1 MGAELADPDDDM
13 LLISRLG
20 QAIRFPCS
28 DDQLRPMGR
37 PTSGVTG
44 MRFRDD
50 DSLLA
55 MAVVSAGGVP
65 DDDQSDDQA
74 EDDQT
79 DDQGPF
85 VFTVTDGGYAKRS
98 SVASYRVQNR
108 GGLGI
113 KAMKLTDDRGE
124 LVGALVVQ
132 AGDKVMAIRESGQ
145 ITRSQVDEVPV
156 KGRDTMGVRFVN
168 VRGKDRVIAIAHDPE
183 PDEPEESTDA
193 EPETAEGAAD
203 VDEATTSGE
212 TDAGEP
218 DQF

>member
-1 MGAELADPDDDM
+1 
-13 LLISRLG
+13 
-20 QAIRFPCS
+20 
-28 DDQLRPMGR
+28 MGR

-55 MAVVSAGGVP
+55 MAVVSAGGAP

-74 EDDQT
+74 EDDQI

-183 PDEPEESTDA
+183 QDDPESDDPGLDEPGADDTDGTT
-193 EPETAEGAAD
+193 PETAGDAATAS
-203 VDEATTSGE
+203 E
-212 TDAGEP
+212 
-218 DQF
+218 